1 MLLILIKKGTEMSL
15 IQILM
20 LLLSS
25 IVLLGVP
32 DLKAGVALRG
42 EQALELSSPDI
53 SVEARYE
60 ALLREEIK
68 KAQTRVTKL
77 LAGMS
82 GRTISPA
89 DKLQVDNAMAVLQL
103 KEKLMRNFIGTPSMK
118 SPTIRGRL
126 MMLMKKD
133 FIAAPDLTELKGLVA
148 QERNLAGR

>member
-1 MLLILIKKGTEMSL
+1 MSL

-20 LLLSS
+20 VLLSS

-32 DLKAGVALRG
+32 DLKAEVALRG
-42 EQALELSSPDI
+42 EQSLELSSPDI

-60 ALLREEIK
+60 ALLWEEIK
-68 KAQTRVTKL
+68 KAQSRVTKL
-77 LAGMS
+77 LAGMA
-82 GRTISPA
+82 GRTISLA
-89 DKLQVDNAMAVLQL
+89 DKLQVDHAMAVLQL

-133 FIAAPDLTELKGLVA
+133 VIAALDLTELKGLVA
-148 QERNLAGR
+148 QERNLAGG